1 MIPAQVVFRQEAG
14 RAHGLRS
21 RKKVK
26 TRLAI
31 EDTALALFEEQ
42 GYDVTTV
49 EEIADRAEVSTTTFF
64 RYFPTKAEVLLSDHG
79 QQLPALH
86 RAILERP
93 PAESDLVAVRRA
105 VQQEW
110 VAAID
115 PARTARKARMVATSP
130 VLRGLSYERGLR
142 WLGSIT
148 DALAQRRGL
157 DSPDA
162 RCSLAARVVL
172 SVLASAVEGWMAGG
186 CLGDLAEAVEHAFDL
201 MTELG
206 GEWSKRER
214 A

>member
-1 MIPAQVVFRQEAG
+1 MIPAQVVFRQRVKQAD
-14 RAHGLRS
+14 GLRS

-26 TRLAI
+26 TRFAI
-31 EDTALALFEEQ
+31 EDAALSLFEEQ
-42 GYDVTTV
+42 GYDLTTV

-64 RYFPTKAEVLLSDHG
+64 RYFPSKAEVLLTDHG

-86 RAILERP
+86 RAILDRP

-115 PARTARKARMVATSP
+115 PARTARKARTVGTSP

-157 DSPDA
+157 EAPDA
-162 RCSLAARVVL
+162 HCSLAARGL
-172 SVLASAVEGWMAGG
+172 LGGPASAGGGAMAGG
-186 CLGDLAEAVEHAFDL
+186 CLGDLAEAVERGFDH
-201 MTELG
+201 MTELC
-206 GEWSKRER
+206 GEWSKCTPS
-214 A
+214 